1 LPLVG
6 GVTEVG
12 GLNVT
17 EGDVIYQ
24 WTGSGFSAKEFVD
37 GEWLPSVPIVKVGE
51 AFFLKGSGRSYVRNN
66 SIGQNSWNVV
76 QSGVVGTGSE
86 LSVDVSIVDSVGFI
100 RVVVE

>member
-1 LPLVG
+1 
-6 GVTEVG
+6 
-12 GLNVT
+12 
-17 EGDVIYQ
+17 
-24 WTGSGFSAKEFVD
+24 
-37 GEWLPSVPIVKVGE
+37 
-51 AFFLKGSGRSYVRNN
+51 LKGSGRSYVRNN

>member
-1 LPLVG
+1 LVG

-37 GEWLPSVPIVKVGE
+37 GVWSPSVPIVKVGE
-51 AFFLKGSGRSYVRNN
+51 GFFLKGNGRSYVRNN
-66 SIGQNSWNVV
+66 STGQNSWNVV